1 MKVGACDK
9 ITQSGVCVA
18 KSKAGDGREATTM
31 ADRGRTTTAGDQKGD
46 HFLYQSNHPQ
56 VRVVYE
62 LKRKNKTPANRVVVT
77 HD

>member
-1 MKVGACDK
+1 
-9 ITQSGVCVA
+9 
-18 KSKAGDGREATTM
+18 M